1 MDQDYESMH
10 HICQPRRRLLVYQSM
25 KGLLTRLFPP
35 HCRLCGAAARD
46 TRRLLCRACLG
57 ELPWLAQHCPQCACP
72 LDTPGTPSPCG
83 HCQRQVPAFDA
94 THALFHYRAPVDHL
108 LKRLKFSGELALGP
122 LLGELLAEQMALR
135 TDPLPQQLIP
145 VPLHPARLRER
156 GFNQATEL
164 ARAIGKHLEIPPAW
178 RLCQRLRNTQPQSLL
193 SNTARRLNLR
203 NAFSVSGTPSAHVA
217 IVDDVMTTGH
227 TSNELARALKQAGAE
242 KVEVWVIARAG
253 R

>member
-1 MDQDYESMH
+1 
-10 HICQPRRRLLVYQSM
+10 
-25 KGLLTRLFPP
+25 
-35 HCRLCGAAARD
+35 
-46 TRRLLCRACLG
+46 
-57 ELPWLAQHCPQCACP
+57 
-72 LDTPGTPSPCG
+72 
-83 HCQRQVPAFDA
+83 
-94 THALFHYRAPVDHL
+94 VDHL
-108 LKRLKFSGELALGP
+108 LKRLKFSGELALGS

-178 RLCQRLRNTQPQSLL
+178 RLCRRQRNTQPQSLL